1 MLCNRDHDVHV
12 KAGRIIGKLCASV
25 VFFHSNLSGSQ
36 ANTMTIFLGSL
47 VLVIF
52 SLYIAVES
60 IGRNN
65 IQPGIKPCGYG
76 KLDTSLSS
84 RERFTSVNSVFQHIS
99 KNTAQIYV
107 GYGKLV
113 WKINIQ
119 IDINSSFLCGGN

>member
-1 MLCNRDHDVHV
+1 MLCNRDHDIHV
-12 KAGRIIGKLCASV
+12 KAERIIGKLCASV

-65 IQPGIKPCGYG
+65 IQPCIKPRGYG
-76 KLDTSLSS
+76 KLVL
-84 RERFTSVNSVFQHIS
+84 RFPVWECFTSVNCVFQHIS

-107 GYGKLV
+107 GDGKLV

-119 IDINSSFLCGGN
+119 IDINISVLRGGN